1 MVGLITV
8 HPEEHVILVVDDNL
22 ASRYVTSRILKNEGF
37 SIIEAETGEQAIREA
52 QKIPD
57 LIVLDVHLPDITGF
71 EVCDRLKKDPVTTNI
86 PILHL
91 SASYMDTRSIVTGYN
106 TGAEGY
112 LTQPVEAPVLI
123 ASVTSLIRNRIIER
137 ELMKQ
142 KNLLDTFVN
151 SAPMPIY
158 LFDLKGNYLL
168 VNDALCTLFQMKKS
182 DIIGKNRSEFLSPDD
197 TRVNQSHNEEVIR
210 QKKPIKFVE
219 KAVLQDGMHVFD
231 SVKFPVFD
239 QAGDVI
245 AIGGISIDIT
255 ERIRKE
261 ELIQE
266 QEMMLNLAHIFI
278 TDLQGI
284 IIYWNEGSEKMYGY
298 TREEAVGSDVC
309 ELLHCSGTTDFSE
322 MRDMVLSSGSSK
334 VEIRQQKKDGTQVD
348 ITSIWT
354 VYSTKEGEP
363 KAIIWTNYDQ
373 TASVALQRIREEAL
387 SRIEKNMLQLMTL
400 NDQIRNP
407 LSIMVAALDLDVPDK
422 DTIITE
428 QIQVIDDIINR
439 LDNGYLESSKVHEFL
454 RRYESI
460 R

>member
-1 MVGLITV
+1 
-8 HPEEHVILVVDDNL
+8 
-22 ASRYVTSRILKNEGF
+22 
-37 SIIEAETGEQAIREA
+37 
-52 QKIPD
+52 
-57 LIVLDVHLPDITGF
+57 
-71 EVCDRLKKDPVTTNI
+71 
-86 PILHL
+86 
-91 SASYMDTRSIVTGYN
+91 
-106 TGAEGY
+106 
-112 LTQPVEAPVLI
+112 
-123 ASVTSLIRNRIIER
+123 
-137 ELMKQ
+137 
-142 KNLLDTFVN
+142 
-151 SAPMPIY
+151 
-158 LFDLKGNYLL
+158 
-168 VNDALCTLFQMKKS
+168 
-182 DIIGKNRSEFLSPDD
+182 
-197 TRVNQSHNEEVIR
+197 
-210 QKKPIKFVE
+210 
-219 KAVLQDGMHVFD
+219 MHVFD